1 MRCRR
6 RVEFREEQ
14 VKILFTDD
22 RVLEPSE
29 QILIE
34 GVFLELVEL
43 VRRILFSAVQFNVPF
58 SAVAELPELF
68 RFRQLDPVLDV
79 VDRSSSGLMSDD
91 DAELVKVDFVVLRVA
106 AEYVD
111 NVEERLHVES
121 GVVDEHPHASA
132 EPLRK
137 MQEGLE
143 S

>member
-1 MRCRR
+1 MGAGSPDVVQMGVVRHRVVRCRR

-68 RFRQLDPVLDV
+68 RFRQLDPVLNV

-91 DAELVKVDFVVLRVA
+91 DAELVEVDLLF
-106 AEYVD
+106 
-111 NVEERLHVES
+111 S
-121 GVVDEHPHASA
+121 G
-132 EPLRK
+132 
-137 MQEGLE
+137 
-143 S
+143 